1 VVDQSTNSFLTQ
13 TRPLDGTPEIYHRM
27 SPASSVVKSQTETPS
42 QRMPLQTLSLSS
54 PSQFESPRKRGS
66 LRRLRRMTDS
76 PPQTGVRSPNASRQL
91 DAHEELRRGQ
101 QAQRRREE
109 KKRKR
114 AELGILFEDEA
125 AESDDDDM
133 FGLAIKRP
141 LDDEEDG
148 EDLDQNL
155 PALVDDQK
163 MDADTEAVDLVLD
176 KYQ

>member
-1 VVDQSTNSFLTQ
+1 
-13 TRPLDGTPEIYHRM
+13 
-27 SPASSVVKSQTETPS
+27 
-42 QRMPLQTLSLSS
+42 MPLQTLSLSS
-54 PSQFESPRKRGS
+54 PSQFESPKPAS
-66 LRRLRRMTDS
+66 LRRLRRVTDS
-76 PPQTGVRSPNASRQL
+76 SPQTGVRSPNASRQL

-101 QAQRRREE
+101 QAQRRKEE

-133 FGLAIKRP
+133 FGFAIKKP

-155 PALVDDQK
+155 PALVDDRK
-163 MDADTEAVDLVLD
+163 MDEDTEAVDLVLD

>member
-1 VVDQSTNSFLTQ
+1 
-13 TRPLDGTPEIYHRM
+13 
-27 SPASSVVKSQTETPS
+27 
-42 QRMPLQTLSLSS
+42 
-54 PSQFESPRKRGS
+54 
-66 LRRLRRMTDS
+66 LRQ
-76 PPQTGVRSPNASRQL
+76 P
-91 DAHEELRRGQ
+91 DAYELLRRGQ
-101 QAQRRREE
+101 QAQRRKAE

-133 FGLAIKRP
+133 FGLAIKKP

-155 PALVDDQK
+155 PTLVDDRK